1 MGKRSC
7 INALCGLYIIS
18 TLPGAAAIAAICMCQ
33 CLIRAIHH
41 FYLSM
46 LKDNFKKIGV
56 SMPYTG
62 YTSFL
67 PYPSKNGLFPPFLRG
82 VSAGIFQNILIN
94 VVLEYFFRPVHNL
107 FIFLKKAL
115 L

>member
-1 MGKRSC
+1 
-7 INALCGLYIIS
+7 
-18 TLPGAAAIAAICMCQ
+18 
-33 CLIRAIHH
+33 
-41 FYLSM
+41 
-46 LKDNFKKIGV
+46 
-56 SMPYTG
+56 MPYTG

-107 FIFLKKAL
+107 FIPPKKAL

>member
-1 MGKRSC
+1 
-7 INALCGLYIIS
+7 
-18 TLPGAAAIAAICMCQ
+18 
-33 CLIRAIHH
+33 
-41 FYLSM
+41 
-46 LKDNFKKIGV
+46 
-56 SMPYTG
+56 MPYTG

-67 PYPSKNGLFPPFLRG
+67 PCPSKNGLFTPFIRG